1 MNNPY
6 DLEKLGKD
14 AAQQYVTNNV
24 ALNDSILKTAETNNL
39 NRQEINRVVESA
51 NVDAYLHLIKAA
63 EDNYVDFPLADSA
76 DIYSRLTVNEDSP
89 SKISDDYDT
98 PPTKTASYDFFN
110 LDHDF
115 EKTAN
120 AKLRYGQLRKEAAE
134 VDGKCQYIYDQSEFH
149 RADFSANYDKLW
161 SLTKQAV
168 LQGEN
173 INNILE
179 IVKVASPTYHEYI
192 SKDFTDYM
200 EETMPH
206 IERTKE
212 ASVKGII
219 NPKSNLYNIAKELEY
234 LGDRYT
240 KIASALDIY
249 SDKYDELRKEATTL
263 GGLKKLVVGAGQTIA
278 GATKG
283 ILKSMAKNKMLVF
296 AGIGGGL
303 AYGAG
308 KSKGRREQ
316 GEILQTK
323 MLPAKYRNPKY

>member
-6 DLEKLGKD
+6 DLDKLGKD
-14 AAQQYVTNNV
+14 AAKEYVTNNV
-24 ALNDSILKTAETNNL
+24 ALNDTILKTAETHNL
-39 NRQEINRVVESA
+39 NQQQVNRVVESA

-63 EDNYVDFPLADSA
+63 EDNYVDFPLADSKS
-76 DIYSRLTVNEDSP
+76 IYSRLTINEDSP
-89 SKISDDYDT
+89 SNVSDDYDT

-110 LDHDF
+110 VDYGF

-120 AKLRYGQLRKEAAE
+120 AKLRYGQLRKEAADIE
-134 VDGKCQYIYDQSEFH
+134 GKCKYIYDQSEFT
-149 RADFSANYDKLW
+149 RADFHTNYDKLW

-173 INNILE
+173 INNILD

-192 SKDFTDYM
+192 SHDFSEFMD
-200 EETMPH
+200 ETMPH

-212 ASVKGII
+212 ASAEGII
-219 NPKSNLYNIAKELEY
+219 NPRSNLYNVAKELEY

-249 SDKYDELRKEATTL
+249 SDKYEELRKEATTI
-263 GGLKKLVVGAGQTIA
+263 GGLQKLVIGAGQTIA

-283 ILKSMAKNKMLVF
+283 ILKSMAKNKMLVV

-303 AYGAG
+303 AYKAG

-316 GEILQTK
+316 GAILQTK
-323 MLPAKYRNPKY
+323 MLPARYRNPKY

>member
-24 ALNDSILKTAETNNL
+24 ALNDSILKTAEAQNL
-39 NRQEINRVVESA
+39 NRQQINRVVEAA

-63 EDNYVDFPLADSA
+63 EDKYVDFPLADSKE
-76 DIYSRLTVNEDSP
+76 IYSRLTVNEDSP
-89 SKISDDYDT
+89 SPTSDDYDT
-98 PPTKTASYDFFN
+98 PPTKTASYDFF
-110 LDHDF
+110 DFDAEF

-120 AKLRYGQLRKEAAE
+120 AKLRYGSLKKEASDIE
-134 VDGKCQYIYDQSEFH
+134 GKCQYIYDQSELTRGEFTN
-149 RADFSANYDKLW
+149 NYDKLW

-173 INNILE
+173 INNVLE
-179 IVKVASPTYHEYI
+179 IVKVASPTYHDWI
-192 SKDFTDYM
+192 SKDFVEFM

-206 IERTKE
+206 IEREKK
-212 ASVKGII
+212 ANFDGIV
-219 NPKSNLYNIAKELEY
+219 NPKSDLYNVAKELEY
-234 LGDRYT
+234 LGERYT

-249 SDKYDELRKEATTL
+249 SDQYDELRKEASTI

-296 AGIGGGL
+296 AGIGGGV
-303 AYGAG
+303 AYSAG

-323 MLPAKYRNPKY
+323 MLPAKYRNPRY

>member
-14 AAQQYVTNNV
+14 AAKEYVTNNV
-24 ALNDSILKTAETNNL
+24 ALNDTILKTAETHNL
-39 NRQEINRVVESA
+39 NQQQVNRVVESA

-63 EDNYVDFPLADSA
+63 EDNYVDFPLADSKS
-76 DIYSRLTVNEDSP
+76 IYSRLTVHDDSP
-89 SKISDDYDT
+89 SNVSDDYDT
-98 PPTKTASYDFFN
+98 PPTKTASYDFFTV
-110 LDHDF
+110 DYDF

-120 AKLRYGQLRKEAAE
+120 AKLRYGQLRKEASDVE
-134 VDGKCQYIYDQSEFH
+134 GRCQYIYDQSELT
-149 RADFSANYDKLW
+149 RADFHTNYEKLW

-192 SKDFTDYM
+192 STDFIDFM
-200 EETMPH
+200 DETMPH

-212 ASVKGII
+212 ASVNGII

-249 SDKYDELRKEATTL
+249 SDRYEELRKEATTI

-283 ILKSMAKNKMLVF
+283 ILKSMAKNKKLVLV
-296 AGIGGGL
+296 GIGGGL
-303 AYGAG
+303 VYGAG
-308 KSKGRREQ
+308 KSKGRRAQ